1 MHDMLIYCK
10 GERLRKQSGKMTGIN
25 IIGKLQRI
33 NFRSPFFRY
42 VQFTA
47 AISHLYIN

>member
-1 MHDMLIYCK
+1 
-10 GERLRKQSGKMTGIN
+10 MTGIN
-25 IIGKLQRI
+25 RIGKLQRLY
-33 NFRSPFFRY
+33 FRSPVFRY